1 MVLHVKIDFNC
12 KTYGGADLLFSL
24 DFIPACLIRFVFVC
38 RMFLCT
44 LGVAPLRQGKA
55 RQGKARQG
63 KGRSVL
69 FSVTYPTP
77 FFLSVSYA
85 EAGWRQ

>member
-63 KGRSVL
+63 EVGFILRD
-69 FSVTYPTP
+69 
-77 FFLSVSYA
+77 LSHTLLSLCKLC
-85 EAGWRQ
+85 